1 MKNIWTKEKTML
13 EEQIDDLHGKLS
25 KEEVDSEEYRALM
38 STLER
43 CYKIKSEQNSDR
55 VDANTKAAILGNLA
69 GIALILN
76 YERVHVISTKALGFI
91 VKSKV

>member
-1 MKNIWTKEKTML
+1 MNTIWTRKKNAL
-13 EEQIDDLHGKLS
+13 EDQIDDLHNQLD
-25 KEEVDSEEYRALM
+25 KEEVGSEQHNRLM
-38 STLER
+38 TALER
-43 CYKIKSEQNSDR
+43 CYKIKKDQTFDR
-55 VDANTKAAILGNLA
+55 VDANTKAAIIGNLA